1 MMSIP
6 LQSLVVYVVVA
17 LCAVYSVW
25 LFLPASL
32 KRRIATALMARSSRL
47 RSSRRLQALAK
58 KQSGCGSGCDSC
70 SPAKPVREQKIQ
82 LFRRR

>member
-1 MMSIP
+1 MMTLP

-25 LFLPASL
+25 MFLPASL

-47 RSSRRLQALAK
+47 RSSRRLQTLAQ
-58 KQSGCGSGCDSC
+58 KQGGCGSGCDSC
-70 SPAKPVREQKIQ
+70 GPAKPVREHKIQ